1 MERTASDR
9 PVFAVIGVLNE
20 AGKYTYTDG
29 LVAKG
34 YPLDE
39 VVYPDMLAAVLP
51 GPDATRGTRANLE
64 TLHRTRALI
73 NSRRMFSRETM
84 LSGSEILQ
92 TTRAYDAGF
101 RVNLLF
107 VGVDSA
113 DISKGRVKRRVERG
127 GMAPEQ
133 VQA

>member
-34 YPLDE
+34 YPLNE

-73 NSRRMFSRETM
+73 NSRRMFSRET
-84 LSGSEILQ
+84 
-92 TTRAYDAGF
+92 
-101 RVNLLF
+101 
-107 VGVDSA
+107 GVDPLSWIPNPLGSSRTA
-113 DISKGRVKRRVERG
+113 IPPCYNPSG
-127 GMAPEQ
+127 
-133 VQA
+133 